1 MNKAA
6 EILLQRMETRPDEFY
21 SNHTKWTFA
30 KNAIINRYMEVHELV
45 TKAYPPVPVQPYQIC
60 PFTDEEVEALYA
72 KLQQIVGEE
81 FLSHVLNNLLKE
93 PEPDYVNQGYVG
105 TGTTTGRTIPY
116 SVPPNTPLTS
126 SLGSQLKQALTGNL
140 NQAYTNNKP

>member
-6 EILLQRMETRPDEFY
+6 EILLQRMETHPDEFY

-60 PFTDEEVEALYA
+60 PFTDEEVEVLYA
-72 KLQQIVGEE
+72 KLKQIVGEE
-81 FLSHVLNNLLKE
+81 FLSTVLNNLLKE
-93 PEPDYVNQGYVG
+93 PEPDYVNQGYAA
-105 TGTTTGRTIPY
+105 GTTYYPLT
-116 SVPPNTPLTS
+116 PPISPISPLTTS
-126 SLGSQLKQALTGNL
+126 SLSEKLTH
-140 NQAYTNNKP
+140 AFSKIYTP

>member
-6 EILLQRMETRPDEFY
+6 EILLQRMETHPDEFY

-60 PFTDEEVEALYA
+60 PFTDEEVEALHA
-72 KLQQIVGEE
+72 KLKQIVGEE
-81 FLSHVLNNLLKE
+81 FLSTVLNNLLKE
-93 PEPDYVNQGYVG
+93 PEPDYVNQGYAAA
-105 TGTTTGRTIPY
+105 TSYPSTHT
-116 SVPPNTPLTS
+116 LTS
-126 SLGSQLKQALTGNL
+126 SLGSQLKQALSGNL
-140 NQAYTNNKP
+140 NQAYKNNKP